1 MKPVRARAAMIAA
14 LFFLTAGAAMADSV
28 PGNDPQIGVKGGHH
42 SPINTLSEG
51 FNFSF
56 TIDAQGGGIF
66 DFTNDTDVT
75 WTTLVLNA
83 TAPLGSTFH
92 CNGFDLFQ
100 NCTVNSTGQN
110 GDGTEGVLIQFFG
123 VSELSSGSG
132 IPPGGQFFFNLND
145 DFNCNEDCVGGWTP
159 GSTVNGTANAPIV
172 PEPASIFLVLTG
184 LGGIVVRRRRIAHLA
199 RQR

>member
-1 MKPVRARAAMIAA
+1 MKTVRAAMIAA
-14 LFFLTAGAAMADSV
+14 LLLLTAGAAKADSV
-28 PGNDPQIGVKGGHH
+28 PGNDPNIGVKGGHH
-42 SPINTLSEG
+42 SPLAPAG
-51 FNFSF
+51 LNFSF

-75 WTTLVLNA
+75 WNTLVLTA
-83 TAPLGSTFH
+83 TAPLGSIFQ

-100 NCTVNSTGQN
+100 HCTVNSTGQN

-145 DFNCNEDCVGGWTP
+145 DFNCNEECVGGWTP
-159 GSTVNGTANAPIV
+159 GSTVNGTANAQIT
-172 PEPASIFLVLTG
+172 PEPASIVLVLTG
-184 LGGIVVRRRRIAHLA
+184 LGGIVARRRRSA
-199 RQR
+199 